1 MLLHGSWIYK
11 WFMNVR
17 LFYGQTIYL
26 SVAKSFHNYIIKD
39 LRHFLALFVGQKST
53 AYYQLGS
60 A

>member
-26 SVAKSFHNYIIKD
+26 SVVKSFHNYIIKD